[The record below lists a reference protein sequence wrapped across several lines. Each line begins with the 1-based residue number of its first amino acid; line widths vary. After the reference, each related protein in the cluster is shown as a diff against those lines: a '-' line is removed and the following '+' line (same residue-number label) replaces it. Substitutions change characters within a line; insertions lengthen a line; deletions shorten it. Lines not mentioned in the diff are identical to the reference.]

1 MKKYFLIIALTGSV
15 VTMKAQQLQTSSLY
29 DLQGIFH
36 NPAMAG
42 MDHKALVGITYR
54 TQWSGISGGPKT
66 ATVFGSMDLP
76 EHKIGLGAYIY
87 NDQTGPTS
95 RTGISAQFAKR
106 IIFANESKLSFGVE
120 AKALQYSIDVEK
132 LQQTLGTDPV
142 LAGGDNKFKFDAGFG
157 VAYADKK
164 LEVGASVSQLV
175 QSKLGYYTGSLSP
188 SEEGRLYRHY
198 YLHGSYKFKVDQSA
212 VVIPNF
218 LLVYLPNAPTELQ
231 VGARVEHNDVFW
243 WGAAYRINQSFI
255 LSAGATINK
264 KFRIGYAFDIYQT
277 PVSVF
282 DNGGNAHELLL
293 SYNFGK

>member
-1 MKKYFLIIALTGSV
+1 MKKYFLLIALVGSAA
-15 VTMKAQQLQTSSLY
+15 TMKAQQLQTSSLY

-42 MDHKALVGITYR
+42 MDQKALIGITYR

-87 NDQTGPTS
+87 NDETGPTS
-95 RTGISAQFAKR
+95 RTGISAAFAKR
-106 IIFANESKLSFGVE
+106 LILNDNAKISIGIE
-120 AKALQYSIDVEK
+120 AKALQYSIDVVK
-132 LQQTLGTDPV
+132 LQQTLGSDPV

-164 LEVGASVSQLV
+164 LEIGASVSQLV
-175 QSKLGYYTGSLSP
+175 QSKLGYYTGSLSR

-198 YLHGSYKFKVDQSA
+198 YLHGSYKIKADQSA
-212 VVIPNF
+212 VIIPNF
-218 LLVYLPNAPTELQ
+218 LMVYLPNAPTELQ
-231 VGARVEHNDVFW
+231 VGARVEHNEVFW
-243 WGAAYRINQSFI
+243 WGVAYRINQSFI
-255 LSAGATINK
+255 LSAGAVINK
-264 KFRIGYAFDIYQT
+264 KFRIGYAFDIYKE

-282 DNGGNAHELLL
+282 DNGANAHELLL